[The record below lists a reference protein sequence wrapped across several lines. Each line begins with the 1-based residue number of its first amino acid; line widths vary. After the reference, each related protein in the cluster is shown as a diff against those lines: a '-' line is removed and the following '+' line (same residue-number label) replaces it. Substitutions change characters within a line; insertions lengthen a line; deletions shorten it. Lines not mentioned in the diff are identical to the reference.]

1 MCEPL
6 SGDTDGLAGKPSGK
20 YVHTGGIFANV
31 VNVVIA
37 MNLRPVFGKNLLAPF
52 IALAKPRGAKTHSL

>member
-6 SGDTDGLAGKPSGK
+6 SGDTDGLAREPSGE

-37 MNLRPVFGKNLLAPF
+37 VNLRPMFGKNLLAPF
-52 IALAKPRGAKTHSL
+52 VSLAKPRSAETHSF